1 MLSKNTS
8 SMFKKQSRQ
17 LHKIIAYLTDN
28 DCHDGLQYMDFLY
41 SYLSF
46 LHKNVKK
53 PWKEYCNCQET
64 LKEILCKSIDKFIIE
79 DS

>member
-1 MLSKNTS
+1 MLTKNSLSLLEDKSK
-8 SMFKKQSRQ
+8 Q
-17 LHKIIAYLTDN
+17 LHKIISYLTEN
-28 DCHDGLQYMDFLY
+28 DGHDGLQYIDFLY

-46 LHKNVKK
+46 LEKNVKK

-64 LKEILCKSIDKFIIE
+64 LKEVLCKNIDKFIIE